1 MNVLTIFDGNIYHE
15 FDMSFR
21 NYEWEIENVYDLY
34 YKYIAIIKYH
44 FQAKLRKMGKNIAT

>member
-1 MNVLTIFDGNIYHE
+1 MNVLTFFDRNIYHE
-15 FDMSFR
+15 FDTSFR
-21 NYEWEIENVYDLY
+21 NYEREIENFYDLY

>member
-1 MNVLTIFDGNIYHE
+1 MNVLTFFDGNIYHE